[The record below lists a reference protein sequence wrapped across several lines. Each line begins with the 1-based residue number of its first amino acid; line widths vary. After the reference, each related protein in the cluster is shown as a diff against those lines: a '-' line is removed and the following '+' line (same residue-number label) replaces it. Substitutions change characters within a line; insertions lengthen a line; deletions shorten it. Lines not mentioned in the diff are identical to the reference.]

1 MATSNIQMY
10 MSVKIHQIVLL
21 IFLGILAVFI
31 FTISVFSGTTWGGWT
46 PPDPSLK
53 LDVKEKNWQ
62 DAFQKKN
69 NCRITYIGLDGGY
82 EEDTII
88 YIDLDGKRNAD
99 FVKNIATNG
108 ASVTEELCRQ
118 FFISSHTKRAQ
129 QYVEVTY
136 NKIKTPDAKY
146 PVQLRFLYAR
156 KTGLVQKLEDR
167 KY

>member
-1 MATSNIQMY
+1 MRC
-10 MSVKIHQIVLL
+10 L
-21 IFLGILAVFI
+21 IK
-31 FTISVFSGTTWGGWT
+31 
-46 PPDPSLK
+46 D
-53 LDVKEKNWQ
+53 
-62 DAFQKKN
+62 
-69 NCRITYIGLDGGY
+69 
-82 EEDTII
+82 DTII
-88 YIDLDGKRNAD
+88 YMDLDGKRNSD
-99 FVKNIATNG
+99 FVENIATNG

-118 FFISSHTKRAQ
+118 FFASSNTKRVQ